1 VPPQLVG
8 DITHTDS
15 RGGVR
20 RRISIDTERLPI
32 DPRLAPIVGSHDPVQ
47 AQVGSYRALALGLP
61 IPDALLDGAEVRA
74 VDADISGPVI
84 FGERS
89 LARKTARSA
98 TSWGVMNR
106 PVGCKLG
113 DNEARFLPADL
124 GHREESA
131 IGESTRERRPCHG
144 GRAATSGAR

>member
-1 VPPQLVG
+1 
-8 DITHTDS
+8 
-15 RGGVR
+15 
-20 RRISIDTERLPI
+20 
-32 DPRLAPIVGSHDPVQ
+32 
-47 AQVGSYRALALGLP
+47 LALGLP

-74 VDADISGPVI
+74 VDADISEPVI

-113 DNEARFLPADL
+113 DNEARFF
-124 GHREESA
+124 S
-131 IGESTRERRPCHG
+131 RRPRPS
-144 GRAATSGAR
+144 GRVGDRREHP

>member
-1 VPPQLVG
+1 MTTYRWPNPTGNRCSQSTSGFQTPLR
-8 DITHTDS
+8 
-15 RGGVR
+15 RGNFG
-20 RRISIDTERLPI
+20 
-32 DPRLAPIVGSHDPVQ
+32 
-47 AQVGSYRALALGLP
+47 
-61 IPDALLDGAEVRA
+61 LDGAEVRA
-74 VDADISGPVI
+74 VDADISEPVI